1 MQHGDLSN
9 ICNVFVKQVC
19 EAWFTYNFNV
29 PNADFHNQIVLN
41 NSLVKIE
48 HRTFFNHY
56 LFNAGAYRVHDFFN
70 HDGSTKDYQTFVS
83 EFKLIAF
90 PFTIY
95 FGILSSMPST
105 WKAYLHTNDTT
116 TISVN
121 ANELRL
127 LLFNSK
133 SSANRNIY
141 SSLLQNHLCI
151 PSCVKKWE
159 AEFSCE
165 LYWNKIFLLPFKS
178 VKHSKLQYFQY
189 RFVHRILAVNNFLF
203 KIGLVDSLLCT
214 FCGMCEE
221 TLSHLF
227 WECPISISFLS
238 EAVNYTINS
247 DVALTKEVVFFGD
260 LGIISS
266 PFNFFMIHAKNY
278 IYACRV
284 KKSLPQ
290 LNHFQRV
297 LSLNLKVEFFYG

>member
-1 MQHGDLSN
+1 MSYG
-9 ICNVFVKQVC
+9 CC
-19 EAWFTYNFNV
+19 
-29 PNADFHNQIVLN
+29 
-41 NSLVKIE
+41 
-48 HRTFFNHY
+48 Y
-56 LFNAGAYRVHDFFN
+56 LIQNLPRIGASIFQSYL
-70 HDGSTKDYQTFVS
+70 QTHV
-83 EFKLIAF
+83 
-90 PFTIY
+90 
-95 FGILSSMPST
+95 
-105 WKAYLHTNDTT
+105 
-116 TISVN
+116 
-121 ANELRL
+121 
-127 LLFNSK
+127 
-133 SSANRNIY
+133 
-141 SSLLQNHLCI
+141 CI